1 MLKKI
6 LFIFLILNFNNL
18 KSQTFKIN
26 FGRTISSINSSNN
39 DLKILDETVNT
50 FNSSVGI
57 DLLESRNYYISN
69 EISYTKLGGK
79 ERNVLLAEPYNDY
92 DKKWDFISISSS
104 FRYKFNIEED
114 NYLFIGLGG
123 KLRKIVGSKDFSST
137 LYENTFK
144 INNYNFGIM
153 PELGFVQSFNNKFQI
168 WLIGSYEYSLTPF
181 SKTGFNTLRIN
192 PIIINLSFGYKL

>member
-114 NYLFIGLGG
+114 NYL
-123 KLRKIVGSKDFSST
+123 
-137 LYENTFK
+137 
-144 INNYNFGIM
+144 
-153 PELGFVQSFNNKFQI
+153 
-168 WLIGSYEYSLTPF
+168 
-181 SKTGFNTLRIN
+181 
-192 PIIINLSFGYKL
+192 

>member
-168 WLIGSYEYSLTPF
+168 
-181 SKTGFNTLRIN
+181 
-192 PIIINLSFGYKL
+192 